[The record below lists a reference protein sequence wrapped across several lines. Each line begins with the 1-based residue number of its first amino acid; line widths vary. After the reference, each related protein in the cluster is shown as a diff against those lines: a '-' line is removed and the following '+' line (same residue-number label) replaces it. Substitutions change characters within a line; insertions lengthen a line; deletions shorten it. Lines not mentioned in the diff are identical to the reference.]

1 MTSAPVSTYGGV
13 IDCATFEQA
22 AAAEFVLPHRAAVWR
37 CFRLTLVLVVTA
49 QSHTQTLL
57 TNSCCSAA
65 LTSRAGWLAGCLP
78 TQLMKLR
85 ARCLHNAVVFLQHM
99 RGDSEA
105 T

>member
-49 QSHTQTLL
+49 QSHTHTNFAHEQLL
-57 TNSCCSAA
+57 
-65 LTSRAGWLAGCLP
+65 
-78 TQLMKLR
+78 
-85 ARCLHNAVVFLQHM
+85 
-99 RGDSEA
+99 
-105 T
+105 